1 MEIIT
6 EEAVTAKIYPGLE
19 ETPEFREAIGSRSKT
34 VEDVL
39 ETLKKGTL
47 LWKVRSL
54 SKWYRRKYFLDH
66 SNGTL
71 RYEPSH
77 KAPCYSINTEIVVDD
92 IVDVRKGW
100 KTDTFNKIGRRV
112 SKKRISSPGQKPEL
126 DESLCFSV
134 VHGRS
139 KQSLDLVAP
148 NAEVAD
154 LWVRGLRH
162 LVTVLHGMKQE
173 ERFERWLKQQFQEA
187 DVDKNGSLNY
197 EECLKLLKQL
207 NVKLPKP
214 TVKRMFVSANTNKN
228 MRDGEQ
234 VLDADEFVMFYLNLM
249 SRSEVKQ
256 IFERYS
262 KDGKEMNAEELCQFI
277 QKEQHCRDFTV
288 EQCKT
293 LIETFEQSQ
302 LRELGRISLIGFTS
316 ILMSK
321 QFEIF
326 NLRHTV
332 VYQDMS
338 QPLSHYYIAS
348 SHNTYLT
355 GNQLS
360 GESSVEG
367 YIDALKRGCRCVEL
381 DCWDGPEGDPIIY
394 HGYTLTTKILFHDV
408 LVDAIKP
415 YAFYASEYPVILS
428 LENHCSER
436 QQETLAKHLRDVLGD
451 MLYTEPVSVDMTVL
465 PSPESLKRKVIVKAK
480 KQPPA
485 EKENESE
492 SEEEEEAEKV
502 AVDMKAN
509 IRENKKV
516 VAEGLSSLVNICQA
530 VHFHGFEEAKIN
542 GKCYQMSSF
551 SEMKAENLIK
561 GNAKDFVTYNAR
573 QLSRIYPSGKRT
585 RSSNYKP
592 TPLWN
597 VGCQI
602 VALNYQ
608 SAQRPVFLNE
618 SKFRQNGGCGYV
630 LKPKFLCGDVDY
642 DPDAV
647 MDYSTSTHL
656 KLTIISGQHIPKAN
670 QDMEG
675 EVVDPYVVVK
685 IVGHPADAQK
695 HKTDI
700 IRDNGFNPK
709 WNQEMNFSLKVPEL
723 AMVHFTVKDCSTTG
737 KDAMLGMFALPFTSM
752 EQGYRHIYLLD
763 YMRSLVSPATLF
775 VHIAIK

>member
-1 MEIIT
+1 MQATVRCPLNE
-6 EEAVTAKIYPGLE
+6 VCCPVYFP
-19 ETPEFREAIGSRSKT
+19 EAIGSRSKT

-39 ETLKKGTL
+39 ETLKKGTV
-47 LWKVRSL
+47 LWKVRSI
-54 SKWYRRKYFLDH
+54 SKWYRRKYFLDQK
-66 SNGTL
+66 NGTL

-100 KTDTFNKIGRRV
+100 KTDTFNKIERRV
-112 SKKRISSPGQKPEL
+112 SKKRIGAPGQKPTL
-126 DESLCFSV
+126 DESVCFSV

-139 KQSLDLVAP
+139 KHSLDLVAP
-148 NAEVAD
+148 NAEVAN

-162 LVTVLHGMKQE
+162 LVTVLHGMKQG

-187 DVDKNGSLNY
+187 DVDKNGSLNF

-214 TVKRMFVSANTNKN
+214 TVKRIFDSANTNKN

-234 VLDADEFVMFYLNLM
+234 VLDADEFVMFYMNLM
-249 SRSEVKQ
+249 SRSEV
-256 IFERYS
+256 
-262 KDGKEMNAEELCQFI
+262 
-277 QKEQHCRDFTV
+277 
-288 EQCKT
+288 
-293 LIETFEQSQ
+293 
-302 LRELGRISLIGFTS
+302 REL
-316 ILMSK
+316 
-321 QFEIF
+321 FEK
-326 NLRHTV
+326 
-332 VYQDMS
+332 
-338 QPLSHYYIAS
+338 
-348 SHNTYLT
+348 YLT

-381 DCWDGPEGDPIIY
+381 DCWDGPEGEPIVY
-394 HGYTLTTKILFHDV
+394 HGYTLTTKILFRDV

-415 YAFYASEYPVILS
+415 YAFYMSQYPLILS

-451 MLYTEPVSVDMTVL
+451 MLYTQPISEDMTFL
-465 PSPESLKRKVIVKAK
+465 PSPESLKRKIIVKAK
-480 KQPPA
+480 KQPPS

-492 SEEEEEAEKV
+492 SEEEEEAGKV
-502 AVDMKAN
+502 AADMKAN

-530 VHFHGFEEAKIN
+530 VHFHGFEEAKVS

-551 SEMKAENLIK
+551 SETKAGDLIK
-561 GNAKDFVTYNAR
+561 TSAKHFVIYNAR

-585 RSSNYKP
+585 GSSNYKP

-642 DPDAV
+642 DPDTVMEYRLNPSERGTLGMSSCKRPGSRSLAV
-647 MDYSTSTHL
+647 RLWCQTKNVLAIKRSRRINHVQKMALGPDPSTKL

-670 QDMEG
+670 QEMEG

-695 HKTDI
+695 CKTDMV
-700 IRDNGFNPK
+700 RNNGFNPR
-709 WNQEMNFSLKVPEL
+709 WDHEMNFSLKVPEL
-723 AMVHFTVKDCSTTG
+723 AMVHFTVKDSSTTG
-737 KDAMLGMFALPFTSM
+737 KDVMLGMYALPFTSM

-775 VHIAIK
+775 VHVAIN